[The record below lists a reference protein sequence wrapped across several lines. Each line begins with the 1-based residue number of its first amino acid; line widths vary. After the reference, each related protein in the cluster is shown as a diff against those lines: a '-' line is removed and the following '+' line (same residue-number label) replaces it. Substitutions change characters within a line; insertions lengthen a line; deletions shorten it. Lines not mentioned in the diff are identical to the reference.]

1 MEEARERGMDMRYS
15 AMEVARYIITRCSK
29 KGRAISNLK
38 LQKMLYFLWVD
49 YYKKTSRKLFFD
61 DICAWQLGP
70 VVPEVYYE
78 YCSYG
83 GRPISAEYASEI
95 KKNDQWILDD
105 LIDDYIDVPASV
117 LVSRTHKSGSAWDRI
132 YKNGLGNRKIIP
144 FSLIIDRE
152 VG

>member
-1 MEEARERGMDMRYS
+1 MWYS
-15 AMEVARYIITRCSK
+15 AMEVARYIITRCSEE
-29 KGRAISNLK
+29 GRAISNLK

-49 YYKKTSRKLFFD
+49 FYKKTGRKLFLD

-78 YCSYG
+78 YCPYG
-83 GRPISAEYASEI
+83 GRPIFAEYTSEI
-95 KKNDQWILDD
+95 KNKDQRILDD
-105 LIDDYIDVPASV
+105 LIRKYIDIPASV

-144 FSLIIDRE
+144 FSLIIERE

>member
-1 MEEARERGMDMRYS
+1 MKYS
-15 AMEVARYIITRCSK
+15 AMEVARHIITKCSEEGK
-29 KGRAISNLK
+29 AISNLK

-49 YYKKTSRKLFFD
+49 FYKKTAGFLFSD

-83 GRPISAEYASEI
+83 GRPIFAEYTSKI
-95 KKNDQWILDD
+95 NNNDRWILND
-105 LIDDYIDVPASV
+105 LIDDYIDLPASI

-144 FSLIIDRE
+144 FSLIIERE